1 MGRFVVKVCVL
12 LPLTANYPCTIAFL
26 RGNLNVGG
34 CPDPSHEGSGSESR
48 VLYGGKLLHFLTAL
62 VAGLVTPCSS
72 LRSSS
77 KQLLSKETIIYIL
90 ALHF

>member
-1 MGRFVVKVCVL
+1 VL

-48 VLYGGKLLHFLTAL
+48 VPYGGKLLHFLI
-62 VAGLVTPCSS
+62 AGLVTPALDGLLQISS
-72 LRSSS
+72 YSR
-77 KQLLSKETIIYIL
+77 KLLFI
-90 ALHF
+90 